1 MVGWHQQLN
10 GQFEQAPGDSEGQ
23 RSLVCCSSWG
33 HKESDTTQQL
43 KTTKVNYC
51 ICTRSPCKSTD
62 TQKGRLCEDGA
73 ETGAMLSIYWVFS
86 PSPFSFLQQSLLPTL
101 VLCRNLP
108 LLSLPKIT
116 LLKQQCGNPISP
128 QGCIPLLP
136 ASPLS
141 FFRAELQTYSQS
153 LDKLHLFI
161 YILVIFW
168 DFGSARMRTLV
179 CFHHKV
185 SPSFWNCTQQKLSK
199 YVCNK

>member
-1 MVGWHQQLN
+1 MAPRKAPFVGGKIQSPSHSFSSWNEVSSERGQWETSGVTCSPQSFLFLGQIPGPQFSRTSERPAHWQQQL
-10 GQFEQAPGDSEGQ
+10 
-23 RSLVCCSSWG
+23 
-33 HKESDTTQQL
+33 L
-43 KTTKVNYC
+43 K
-51 ICTRSPCKSTD
+51 
-62 TQKGRLCEDGA
+62 L
-73 ETGAMLSIYWVFS
+73 LSIYWVFS